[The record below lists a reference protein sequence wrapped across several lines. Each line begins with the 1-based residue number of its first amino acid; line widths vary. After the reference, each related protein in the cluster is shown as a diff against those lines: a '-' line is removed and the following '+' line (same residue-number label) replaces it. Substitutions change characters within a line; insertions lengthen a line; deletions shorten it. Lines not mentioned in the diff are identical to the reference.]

1 MAFAL
6 LSVTKY
12 ALDLS
17 GAKEQKPDE
26 KSGQASKHSMINQ
39 GRMLEY
45 WKDMDCESNNLMP
58 KRKALFIGGTGTI
71 SSAVT
76 ELVARDDSW
85 ELWLL
90 NRGNR
95 RNELPENV
103 HCIIA
108 DINDEQSVLHG
119 IEDLHFD
126 CVCDFI
132 AFKPEQVERDFR
144 LFSGRTEQYIF
155 ISSAS
160 AYQKPVRDFHIT
172 EETPL
177 DNPFW
182 QYSRDKKA
190 CEEYLFSKWREEAFP
205 VTIVRP
211 SHTYGD
217 RSVPVGIHGKNG
229 SWQVLQRMI
238 EGKEVIVHGD
248 GQSLWTMTR
257 NSDFARGFVPLMGCS
272 AAIGEAFH
280 ITSDE
285 SLTWDNIY
293 GTVAKILG
301 VELKIKHIA
310 SDFLA
315 EAGKEYDLKGSL
327 LGDKANTVVFDN
339 SKLRRI
345 AAPDFKAVYSYE
357 QGVRKTIDYIMRHPE
372 LQKPDPDFDSWCDRV
387 IALYDGLSMKND

>member
-1 MAFAL
+1 
-6 LSVTKY
+6 
-12 ALDLS
+12 
-17 GAKEQKPDE
+17 
-26 KSGQASKHSMINQ
+26 
-39 GRMLEY
+39 MLEY

-190 CEEYLFSKWREEAFP
+190 CEEYLFSKWREGAFP

-248 GQSLWTMTR
+248 GQSLWR
-257 NSDFARGFVPLMGCS
+257 
-272 AAIGEAFH
+272 
-280 ITSDE
+280 
-285 SLTWDNIY
+285 
-293 GTVAKILG
+293 
-301 VELKIKHIA
+301 
-310 SDFLA
+310 A
-315 EAGKEYDLKGSL
+315 E
-327 LGDKANTVVFDN
+327 
-339 SKLRRI
+339 
-345 AAPDFKAVYSYE
+345 
-357 QGVRKTIDYIMRHPE
+357 
-372 LQKPDPDFDSWCDRV
+372 
-387 IALYDGLSMKND
+387 